1 MAVRVSHPTREER
14 RARGRAA
21 RAQLSRSAMGS
32 WTEPVD
38 RADPVSI
45 LTAQSRGRVPEL
57 VPVRNLRMLA
67 SPFAFYRGGA
77 AVMAAD
83 LAAMPSSG
91 IRAQLCG
98 DAHLSNFG
106 GYAAPDRHLV
116 FDLNDFDETHPGPWD
131 WDVKRLVA
139 SLAIAGRD
147 RGFGPD
153 SRRQMVLAA
162 AEAYRTAM
170 REFADMSNL
179 QVWYS
184 RLTVADIAA
193 RWGHLM
199 DTKTLRSF
207 QRRVQKAM
215 TKDSASATAKL
226 TRLGDDGRHFISD
239 PPLVTPLAE
248 LLQGEDRAEVEKAAR
263 TGMRA
268 YTRSLAAD
276 RRALLEGYT
285 YVDMARKVVGVGS
298 VGTRAW
304 VVLFSGVDGDDP
316 LMLQLK
322 EARESVLARFA
333 GGGRFGNQGQRVVEG
348 QRLMQ
353 ASSDIFLGWSRGPGV
368 DRSSRDFYVRQLW
381 DWKVSS
387 DVERGTVGTLTIMAE
402 MCGWTLARAHAR
414 SGDRVAIGAYLG
426 GSGTFERAMA
436 RFAEFYADRN
446 ERDYA
451 LFEKAAASGRVD
463 AVPAA

>member
-1 MAVRVSHPTREER
+1 LQDRV
-14 RARGRAA
+14 
-21 RAQLSRSAMGS
+21 Q
-32 WTEPVD
+32 
-38 RADPVSI
+38 
-45 LTAQSRGRVPEL
+45 EL
-57 VPVRNLRMLA
+57 VPLRNGRMLV

-83 LAAMPSSG
+83 LAAAPSPG

-106 GYAAPDRHLV
+106 GSAAPDRNLV
-116 FDLNDFDETHPGPWD
+116 FDLNDFDETHPGPWE

-147 RGFGPD
+147 RGFEAD

-170 REFADMSNL
+170 REFSDISNL
-179 QVWYS
+179 EVWYS
-184 RLTVADIAA
+184 RLTVADIVA
-193 RWGHLM
+193 RWGHRVNA
-199 DTKTLRSF
+199 KTLRSF
-207 QRRVQKAM
+207 ERRMQKAM
-215 TKDSASATAKL
+215 AKDSVSATAKL
-226 TRLGDDGRHFISD
+226 TQPVDGGRRFTSN
-239 PPLVTPLAE
+239 PPLVSPVAD
-248 LLQGEDRAEVEKAAR
+248 LLQGEDRAAMEKAMRA
-263 TGMRA
+263 GMRA
-268 YTRSLAAD
+268 YTRSLAGD
-276 RRALLEGYT
+276 RRTLLEGYQ

-304 VVLFSGVDGDDP
+304 VVLFSGIDGDDP

-322 EARESVLARFA
+322 EACHSVLAPFA
-333 GGGRFGNQGQRVVEG
+333 GGGRYSNQGQRVVEG

-353 ASSDIFLGWSRGPGV
+353 ASSDIFLGWSRGPV
-368 DRSSRDFYVRQLW
+368 IDQSSRDYYVRQLW

-387 DVERGTVGTLTIMAE
+387 DVERGTVEILTIMAE

-426 GSGTFERAMA
+426 GSATFDRAMA
-436 RFAEFYADRN
+436 RFAESYADRN
-446 ERDYA
+446 ERDFE
-451 LFEKAAASGRVD
+451 LFEKAAANGRIE
-463 AVPAA
+463 AVPAV